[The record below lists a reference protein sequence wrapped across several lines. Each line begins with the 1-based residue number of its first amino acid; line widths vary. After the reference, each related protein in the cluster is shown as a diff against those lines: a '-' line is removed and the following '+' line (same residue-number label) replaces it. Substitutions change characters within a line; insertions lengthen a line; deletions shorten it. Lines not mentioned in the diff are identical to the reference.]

1 MATGFTDHWLRGR
14 GRPSPPLDEVTH
26 RYRGSAPDGATR
38 PHRGM
43 EHEGLP
49 ILHDLI
55 QTDAAINAGNS
66 GGPLLNLAGQVV
78 GIRS

>member
-1 MATGFTDHWLRGR
+1 
-14 GRPSPPLDEVTH
+14 
-26 RYRGSAPDGATR
+26 
-38 PHRGM
+38 M